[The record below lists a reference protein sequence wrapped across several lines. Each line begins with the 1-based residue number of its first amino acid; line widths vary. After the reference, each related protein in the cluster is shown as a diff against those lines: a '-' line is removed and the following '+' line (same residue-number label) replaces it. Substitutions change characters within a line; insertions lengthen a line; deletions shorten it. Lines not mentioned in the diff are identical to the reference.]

1 MMLFC
6 FFQINDLKTQ
16 VRRFQNQMNDITVR
30 ECEICHRRTNSKSQV
45 GTQTDPDSG
54 ICVNSTGTPSSS
66 DCSGVTRCSGIV
78 ENASIQVLQ
87 SKLKDANTT
96 VDYLK
101 KLCRMRNAKI
111 KELEALNRSRNPFPR

>member
-1 MMLFC
+1 MRRL
-6 FFQINDLKTQ
+6 QLND
-16 VRRFQNQMNDITVR
+16 VTVR
-30 ECEICHRRTNSKSQV
+30 ECETCHRRTNSRSQV
-45 GTQTDPDSG
+45 GTQTDLDSG
-54 ICVNSTGTPSSS
+54 ICVYSTPTPNSS
-66 DCSGVTRCSGIV
+66 DCSGVTRRSGIV

-87 SKLKDANTT
+87 SKLKEANTT